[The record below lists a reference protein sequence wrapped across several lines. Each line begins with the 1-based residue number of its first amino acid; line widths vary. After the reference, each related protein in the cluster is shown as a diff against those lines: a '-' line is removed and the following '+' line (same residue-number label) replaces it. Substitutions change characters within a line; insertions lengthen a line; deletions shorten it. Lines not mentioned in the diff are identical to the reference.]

1 MNKSQPWYLAAR
13 AENMA
18 IVLLTE
24 RSDLE
29 VIRPSN
35 QPPSSPHIQ
44 HIDLLVRILRPS
56 VERSSLFGV
65 ELKAIRELPGNVANR
80 LEEESNQPIRI
91 DLPIR
96 REDYEDYGFPICC
109 FLFEIQ
115 HNIGF
120 YRWIVSPKD
129 LNSPEHA
136 NKVTE
141 SSDFFYRL
149 TLQAL
154 DNIVNSVAQTPIGS
168 RR

>member
-1 MNKSQPWYLAAR
+1 
-13 AENMA
+13 MA

-44 HIDLLVRILRPS
+44 HIDLLVRILQPS

-91 DLPIR
+91 HLPIR
-96 REDYEDYGFPICC
+96 REDYEDCVHFARK
-109 FLFEIQ
+109 EA
-115 HNIGF
+115 
-120 YRWIVSPKD
+120 R
-129 LNSPEHA
+129 
-136 NKVTE
+136 
-141 SSDFFYRL
+141 
-149 TLQAL
+149 QATF
-154 DNIVNSVAQTPIGS
+154 DYIRARAPSG
-168 RR
+168 

>member
-1 MNKSQPWYLAAR
+1 VTNSQPWYLAAR

-29 VIRPSN
+29 VIRQSN
-35 QPPSSPHIQ
+35 QSLSLSPIRY
-44 HIDLLVRILRPS
+44 IDLLVRILQPA
-56 VERSSLFGV
+56 VERSSMFGV
-65 ELKAIRELPGNVANR
+65 EVKAIRELPRNVADR
-80 LEEESNQPIRI
+80 LEEELNQPIRI
-91 DLPIR
+91 HFPIR

-120 YRWIVSPKD
+120 YRWIISPKD
-129 LNSPEHA
+129 LNSPEPT
-136 NKVTE
+136 NKVAE

-149 TLQAL
+149 TPQTLN
-154 DNIVNSVAQTPIGS
+154 DIVNSVVERPIS
-168 RR
+168 AV